1 MPRTGFRFYL
11 GAPSLNFSATLGFR
25 RGERVER
32 IPDAAALGRWLE
44 GAGLASGTLP
54 TAKEYADALSLREAV
69 YAVGD
74 AVARGGAAP
83 AGQVEIINEAARAPS
98 PVVQLDPVTLGVRA
112 AAPRPVRAALAALAQ
127 DAIAVF
133 GRERARLGTCDDEA
147 CGALMLSSSRG
158 PRRRWCSMQT
168 CGNRAKVAAYR
179 ARQA

>member
-25 RGERVER
+25 RGERLER
-32 IPDAAALGRWLE
+32 IPDAAALGRWLD
-44 GAGLASGTLP
+44 AAALARGTQP
-54 TAKEYADALSLREAV
+54 SAEEYEDALRLREAI

-74 AVARGGAAP
+74 AAARGETPP

-98 PVVQLDPVTLGVRA
+98 PVVQLDPATLTVTTV
-112 AAPRPVRAALAALAQ
+112 APHPVRAALAALAQ
-127 DAIAVF
+127 DAVVVF
-133 GRERARLGTCDDEA
+133 GRDRERLGTCDDEA

-158 PRRRWCSMQT
+158 SRRRWCSMET